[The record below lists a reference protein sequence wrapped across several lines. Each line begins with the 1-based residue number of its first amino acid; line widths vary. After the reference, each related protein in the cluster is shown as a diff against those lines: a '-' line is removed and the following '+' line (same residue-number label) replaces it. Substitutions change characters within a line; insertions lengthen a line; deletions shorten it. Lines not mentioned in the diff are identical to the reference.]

1 MTPVPGQLVVRPRR
15 LLVVCRLVAVLVVVV
30 FGVLALLLPQGQ
42 SESASFGLAD
52 QIAFFLLGCLI
63 AAVPLAFSRVR
74 VAADERGVWVRN
86 GLGERFLPWGVV
98 VGVHL
103 AEGAP
108 WAQLELQDDET
119 VALLAV
125 QANDGDRAVR
135 SVLALRAL
143 LRASRATP
151 PGSGP

>member
-1 MTPVPGQLVVRPRR
+1 MTEPVVVRPRR
-15 LLVVCRLVAVLVVVV
+15 LVLVCWSVAVLVIVV
-30 FGVLALLLPQGQ
+30 FGVLALLLPTGE

-52 QIAFFLLGCLI
+52 QVAFFVLGLLL
-63 AAVPLAFSRVR
+63 AAVPIAFTRVR

-86 GLGERFLPWGVV
+86 GLGERFLPWAVV

-103 AEGAP
+103 PPGAP

-125 QANDGDRAVR
+125 QANDGEHAVEA
-135 SVLALRAL
+135 VLQLRRAL
-143 LRASRATP
+143 AAAH
-151 PGSGP
+151 GD